1 MNHLATRT
9 ARLSAWAIRHRLL
22 VLIVV
27 GIITLGFTLV
37 LSGLD
42 IRTRFSDM
50 VPHDHPYVKVHQK
63 YQDSFAASN
72 RVIILVKAR
81 EGDIFRQEILGEIQ
95 RITVGLQQVQGVNP
109 MQITSLASKKLKRVN
124 ASSEGIET
132 RPLMWPDLPR
142 TAEQMRDLRQAVL
155 NNPLVYGL
163 FVDRDLGSALIQVDF
178 YDHLVDYSTIFPQ
191 IQALLDASPVSEQ
204 VSLHLVGEPILYGW
218 VSYYLG
224 ETVGLAILSLLAM
237 LVLLFVFARTWRGTL
252 LPLVAGVVAAIWA
265 LGIGTL
271 LGYNFDPLV
280 IVVAFIITARAFS
293 HSVQMITRFDDLIL
307 HGELDV
313 RKAAERTMRELF
325 RPSMLGLYADAGAIL
340 CVMLTPIP
348 LLHKIAIVGAV
359 WLMSITVSAVFLTPI
374 LLSYIRRPQGY
385 AHPLKL
391 DGFMRAIL
399 SGAKWVVRTRARYWV
414 GPITLVLLA
423 GFMFEATKI
432 NVGDASDGSPILWQD
447 SRFNRDSALINQLY
461 PGSEQMFVVLEGGE
475 LDAMKRPEV
484 LDWMLRFSRYME
496 RQPEIGGAVSLAD
509 IVIDIRRNLYEGNP
523 RYGELGASS
532 MENGELISFYMQG
545 ADPDDLNQFV
555 DVVFNN
561 ASVTL
566 FFRDHK
572 GDTLRKAT
580 HYANQFIAENPLEG
594 VEVKLFGGVLG
605 IIAAVNE
612 ILLNDQIE
620 ATALAFLVVV
630 LCCLVV
636 YRSSVSG
643 IFFIIPV
650 LISNVV
656 TFAFMAWQGIGMS
669 ISTLPV
675 VALGIGLGVDYAFYI
690 VDSMKE
696 YLEKHPEADHLDAVL
711 QSLGSAG
718 RGVVLTAFTLAAGV
732 LFWSFSSLR
741 FQAEMGM
748 LIGLWLAVSALTS
761 LFVMPSLALVFKPH
775 FIFGASQSNHAPTEG
790 NLTNLN
796 TSGNEY
802 ERV

>member
-1 MNHLATRT
+1 
-9 ARLSAWAIRHRLL
+9 
-22 VLIVV
+22 
-27 GIITLGFTLV
+27 
-37 LSGLD
+37 
-42 IRTRFSDM
+42 
-50 VPHDHPYVKVHQK
+50 
-63 YQDSFAASN
+63 
-72 RVIILVKAR
+72 
-81 EGDIFRQEILGEIQ
+81 
-95 RITVGLQQVQGVNP
+95 
-109 MQITSLASKKLKRVN
+109 
-124 ASSEGIET
+124 
-132 RPLMWPDLPR
+132 
-142 TAEQMRDLRQAVL
+142 
-155 NNPLVYGL
+155 
-163 FVDRDLGSALIQVDF
+163 
-178 YDHLVDYSTIFPQ
+178 
-191 IQALLDASPVSEQ
+191 
-204 VSLHLVGEPILYGW
+204 
-218 VSYYLG
+218 
-224 ETVGLAILSLLAM
+224 
-237 LVLLFVFARTWRGTL
+237 
-252 LPLVAGVVAAIWA
+252 
-265 LGIGTL
+265 
-271 LGYNFDPLV
+271 
-280 IVVAFIITARAFS
+280 
-293 HSVQMITRFDDLIL
+293 MITRFDDLI
-307 HGELDV
+307 HNGELDA
-313 RKAAERTMRELF
+313 RKASEQTMRELF

-340 CVMLTPIP
+340 CVIITPIP
-348 LLHKIAIVGAV
+348 LLHKVAIVGAIWV
-359 WLMSITVSAVFLTPI
+359 MSITVSAVFLTPV

-385 AHPLKL
+385 AHPFNL
-391 DGFMRAIL
+391 DGFMRIIL
-399 SGAKWVVRTRARYWV
+399 SGAKWVVRTRTRYWV
-414 GPITLVLLA
+414 GPVTLVLLA
-423 GFMFEATKI
+423 GFMFEATKV
-432 NVGDASDGSPILWQD
+432 NVGDASDGSPILWQN
-447 SRFNRDSALINQLY
+447 SQFNRDSALINQLY

-594 VEVKLFGGVLG
+594 VEIKLFGGVLG

-612 ILLNDQIE
+612 ILLNDQIA

-696 YLEKHPEADHLDAVL
+696 YLEKYPEADHLDAVL

-761 LFVMPSLALVFKPH
+761 LFVMPSLALVFKPS
-775 FIFGASQSNHAPTEG
+775 FIFGASQSNHAPSEG

>member
-1 MNHLATRT
+1 MTLNHLMTRT
-9 ARLSAWAIRHRLL
+9 ARLSAWAIRHRVL
-22 VLIVV
+22 VLVVV
-27 GIITLGFTLV
+27 GLLTLGFAATLA
-37 LSGLD
+37 GLD

-72 RVIILVKAR
+72 RVTILVKAK
-81 EGDIFRQEILGEIQ
+81 EGDIFRQEILGEVR
-95 RITVGLQQVQGVNP
+95 RITYDLQQVEGVNP

-132 RPLMWPDLPR
+132 RPLMWPDLPKD
-142 TAEQMRDLRQAVL
+142 AQQMRELRQAVL

-163 FVDRDLGSALIQVDF
+163 FVDRELSSALIQVDF
-178 YDHLVDYSTIFPQ
+178 YDHLVDYAKIFPQ
-191 IQALLDASPVSEQ
+191 IQAILDASPVADQ
-204 VSLHLVGEPILYGW
+204 VSLHMVGEPILYGW
-218 VSYYLG
+218 VAHYLD
-224 ETVGLAILSLLAM
+224 ETVGLAILSLAAM
-237 LVLLFVFARTWRGTL
+237 LVLLFVFSRTWRGTL
-252 LPLVAGVVAAIWA
+252 LPLIAGVVSAIWA

-293 HSVQMITRFDDLIL
+293 HSVQMITRFDDLVQ
-307 HGELDV
+307 GEVLDA
-313 RKAAERTMRELF
+313 RKAAEQTMRELF

-348 LLHKIAIVGAV
+348 LLHKVAIVGALWV
-359 WLMSITVSAVFLTPI
+359 MSIAVSAVFVTPA
-374 LLSYIRRPQGY
+374 LLSYIRRPQGHV
-385 AHPLKL
+385 HPLNL

-399 SGAKWVVRTRARYWV
+399 AGAKWMVRSRARYWV
-414 GPITLVLLA
+414 APVTLVALA
-423 GFMFEATKI
+423 GFMFEATRI
-432 NVGDASDGSPILWQD
+432 NVGDASDGSPILWAD
-447 SRFNRDSALINQLY
+447 SPFNRDSALINQLY
-461 PGSEQMFVVLEGGE
+461 PGSEQMFVVLEGEE

-496 RQPEIGGAVSLAD
+496 RQPEIGGTVSLAD

-523 RYGELGASS
+523 RYGELGATR

-545 ADPDDLNQFV
+545 ADPDDLTQFA
-555 DVVFNN
+555 DVQFHN
-561 ASVTL
+561 AAVTL

-580 HYANQFIAENPLEG
+580 HYANQFIADNPIEG

-612 ILLNDQIE
+612 ILLADQIE

-630 LCCLVV
+630 ICCLCV

-696 YLEKHPEADHLDAVL
+696 YLEKHPDADPLDAVL

-718 RGVVLTAFTLAAGV
+718 RGVLLTAFTLSAGV

-761 LFVMPSLALVFKPH
+761 LFVMPSLALVFKPK
-775 FIFGASQSNHAPTEG
+775 FIFGHGHPKEARESGHPHQPEAIG
-790 NLTNLN
+790 N
-796 TSGNEY
+796 
-802 ERV
+802 

>member
-1 MNHLATRT
+1 MNYLATRT
-9 ARLSAWAIRHRLL
+9 ARLSAWAIRHRLVVL
-22 VLIVV
+22 VVV
-27 GIITLGFTLV
+27 GIITLGFALA

-72 RVIILVKAR
+72 RVTILVKAR
-81 EGDIFRQEILGEIQ
+81 EGDIFRQEILREIQ

-132 RPLMWPDLPR
+132 RPLMWPDLPT

-163 FVDRDLGSALIQVDF
+163 FVDRDLSSALIQVDF

-191 IQALLDASPVSEQ
+191 IQGLLDASPVADQ

-218 VSYYLG
+218 VSHYLD
-224 ETVGLAILSLLAM
+224 ETVSIAVLSLMAM
-237 LVLLFVFARTWRGTL
+237 LVLLFVFARTWRGTI
-252 LPLVAGVVAAIWA
+252 LPLIAGVVAAVWA

-307 HGELDV
+307 NGELDA
-313 RKAAERTMRELF
+313 RKAAEQTMRELF

-340 CVMLTPIP
+340 CVIITPIP
-348 LLHKIAIVGAV
+348 LLHKVAIVGAIWV
-359 WLMSITVSAVFLTPI
+359 MSITVSAVFLTPV

-385 AHPLKL
+385 AHPFNL

-423 GFMFEATKI
+423 GFMFEATKV
-432 NVGDASDGSPILWQD
+432 NVGDASDGSPILWQ
-447 SRFNRDSALINQLY
+447 SSEFNRDSALINQLY

-612 ILLNDQIE
+612 ILLNDQIA